1 MKDQTTKVDSFGYM
15 ENYLKKQNN
24 FDYKT
29 DTSKYLAA
37 PCFKFSYP
45 EKIRIKVSFKFSL
58 IN

>member
-1 MKDQTTKVDSFGYM
+1 MKDQTTKIDSFGYM

-24 FDYKT
+24 MDYKT

-45 EKIRIKVSFKFSL
+45 EKIRIKVSL
-58 IN
+58 